1 MKEVAFRWVD
11 KWLIHLNLREKF
23 YLLFLLPLITLLFA
37 GWVLTHQSNQSQK
50 LDSLQQQQLVSQL
63 LSASSV
69 SADEARTLLK
79 ESGLRV
85 EGQGSNYQV
94 VADTQ
99 PGLLSQVSGW
109 QWVLLGTLLLLS
121 LMTSYYIMT
130 FIGGAMFSTYKALN
144 NLADGDL
151 VQRLNYFPVRDEF
164 SLLAITIDKVTER
177 EQQLV
182 LEMKNAASL
191 LTNIGDELA
200 AMSQQ
205 SEVLAEDQQ
214 SQIDGLAGASVEM
227 EASIREVAAHSE
239 DSSTLTQD
247 AAQASSQGQQKV
259 DQTRGA
265 IASLAEE
272 IEQAQRAVTDLD
284 ASTVEIGKVLTTIN
298 AISEQTN
305 LLALNAAIEAA
316 RAGEQGR
323 GFAVVADEVRTLASS
338 TQQATVEIQGMVEG
352 LQNHSK
358 GLLQVT
364 ESTVN
369 NAHQSQALMA
379 AVHGEIEQ
387 ISGLNVT
394 ISDRSAEIAA
404 AATQQGSVAAEIAA
418 SLERV
423 RTQSHEVVG
432 MIRDSASNVERIAQ
446 QATVIEGLVK
456 DLKA

>member
-11 KWLIHLNLREKF
+11 KWLIHLTLREKF
-23 YLLFLLPLITLLFA
+23 YLLFLLPLITLLFVATTLIHQA
-37 GWVLTHQSNQSQK
+37 GQSQK
-50 LDSLQQQQLVSQL
+50 LESGQQQQLVSRL
-63 LSASSV
+63 LDVNSV
-69 SADEARTLLK
+69 TADEARDLLAG
-79 ESGLRV
+79 SGLRI
-85 EGQGSNYQV
+85 EARGSDYRV
-94 VADTQ
+94 VADAR
-99 PGLLSQVSGW
+99 PSLLDAIAGW
-109 QWVLLGTLLLLS
+109 QWGLFGLLILIS
-121 LMTSYYIMT
+121 LMTGYYVMT

-182 LEMKNAASL
+182 LEMRNAASL
-191 LTNIGDELA
+191 LTRIGNELA

-239 DSSTLTQD
+239 DSSALTQD

-259 DQTRGA
+259 DQTRTA
-265 IASLAEE
+265 IAGLAQE
-272 IEQAQRAVTDLD
+272 IGQAQQAVSALD
-284 ASTVEIGKVLTTIN
+284 ASTIDIGKVLTTIN

-323 GFAVVADEVRTLASS
+323 GFAVVADEVRTLASR

-352 LQNHSK
+352 LQGHSK

-364 ESTVN
+364 ESTVS
-369 NAHQSQALMA
+369 NAQHSQSLMA
-379 AVHGEIEQ
+379 DVHGEIEQ
-387 ISGLNVT
+387 ISGLNAT

-423 RTQSHEVVG
+423 RAQSHEVVG

-446 QATVIEGLVK
+446 QASVIEGLVK